1 MFLEEHSWSA
11 AEIVGAGLAIEAV
24 VLVSAV

>member
-11 AEIVGAGLAIEAV
+11 AEIVCGGLAIEAV